1 MARQSKAFRV
11 IIASTGEP
19 LPGLPAFRSFSAAN
33 KERGHVQSERFP
45 NCKIAL
51 SVGFFS
57 S

>member
-1 MARQSKAFRV
+1 MARQSKAFRI

-19 LPGLPAFRSFSAAN
+19 LLGLPAFRSFSAAN

-45 NCKIAL
+45 DCKVAL
-51 SVGFFS
+51 SVGSFS